1 MQKMRLL
8 DQIFSRMGECA
19 ERATDVERYT
29 WTRQPDTGIQTPGRS
44 NKDSEETSASPES
57 SDVFPIYLPRT
68 TTYMGGGKDS
78 FQKPIDP
85 LGMQCFRLRASP

>member
-1 MQKMRLL
+1 MWKGTPGLDSLMRAF
-8 DQIFSRMGECA
+8 D
-19 ERATDVERYT
+19 
-29 WTRQPDTGIQTPGRS
+29 PGRS